1 MAPAV
6 THRPKTGRPPHAVW
20 AHFIKGEKRN
30 GSHHHVYC
38 RYCSDA
44 QAQALAA
51 PANPAAGPLSIEAI
65 RGVPTKMLRHLS
77 ICIYCPTSTRNQV
90 RSMVDEHAA
99 GPSRKRR
106 RTPEPEGM
114 VPPQPLLDLLLSDGP
129 ERPSAPPIANE
140 KRSAANVLPPDD
152 ALVQVALSGDVP
164 WAWAWN
170 PDVSKLLAIDVPS
183 PDVLYDR
190 CLRHKVEDAPSMPFA
205 SLSVA
210 SWTSLCSREFT
221 IACTLQY
228 LHSCT
233 TLSFASIAPTLDAC
247 IAHLTSVV
255 ASSPPLVVIL
265 VDSALLLEAASA
277 TLPQC
282 TVLYCTRALLRLVSA
297 TTFLDSGGP
306 RHPVA
311 KSWRAMAAH
320 ESDASAAWSTLDIAY
335 ARLEAPGG
343 LSGRDAL
350 LVYLDLTRALPSSL
364 LLPSI
369 LSKCDGRLWL
379 VAYALHTATDVDLFE
394 HWLYVGAAVRHY
406 ALQWH
411 LDANAVVTHV
421 LELRRGQFPF
431 DSATKSLYAED
442 VGSYYAFL
450 SESHPELH
458 AFCIRLFSIAPACV
472 RYEAV
477 LPGLLDANLS
487 PFLAR
492 IDIPAQAQ
500 CAIAKYS
507 EHSSKRPSATA
518 PQLLSA
524 DAWLQLRPEIDAF
537 VQNEV
542 DAWATLPTTSTSVDL
557 TTLKNES

>member
-1 MAPAV
+1 MAPAA
-6 THRPKTGRPPHAVW
+6 THRPKTGRPPHA
-20 AHFIKGEKRN
+20 KRN

-77 ICIYCPTSTRNQV
+77 ICIYCPASTRMHI
-90 RSMVDEHAA
+90 RSMADEHAA

-106 RTPEPEGM
+106 RTPEPEAM

-129 ERPSAPPIANE
+129 VRPSAPPVASE
-140 KRSAANVLPPDD
+140 KRSAAIALPPDD
-152 ALVQVALSGDVP
+152 ALAQVALGGHVS

-170 PDVSKLLAIDVPS
+170 PDVSKLLTVNVPS
-183 PDVLYDR
+183 PDVFYER
-190 CLRHKVEDAPSMPFA
+190 CLRHRAGDPPSMPFA

-233 TLSFASIAPTLDAC
+233 TISIASIAPTLEAC
-247 IAHLTSVV
+247 LAHLTSVV
-255 ASSPPLVVIL
+255 ASSPPLVAIL
-265 VDSALLLEAASA
+265 VDSALLLEAAMA
-277 TLPQC
+277 ALPQC
-282 TVLYCTRALLRLVSA
+282 T
-297 TTFLDSGGP
+297 
-306 RHPVA
+306 
-311 KSWRAMAAH
+311 
-320 ESDASAAWSTLDIAY
+320 
-335 ARLEAPGG
+335 
-343 LSGRDAL
+343 
-350 LVYLDLTRALPSSL
+350 
-364 LLPSI
+364 
-369 LSKCDGRLWL
+369 
-379 VAYALHTATDVDLFE
+379 VDLFE
-394 HWLYVGAAVRHY
+394 HWLHVGAAVRHY

-411 LDANAVVTHV
+411 LDANAVVAHV

-431 DSATKSLYAED
+431 DSATKALYAED
-442 VGSYYAFL
+442 VCSYYAFL

-472 RYEAV
+472 RYETV
-477 LPGLLDANLS
+477 LPGLFDAGIS

-500 CAIAKYS
+500 CAIVKYS
-507 EHSSKRPSATA
+507 EHSTKRPSAHV
-518 PQLLSA
+518 PQVLSV
-524 DAWLQLRPEIDAF
+524 DDWLQLRPEIQAF
-537 VQNEV
+537 VQSEV
-542 DAWATLPTTSTSVDL
+542 DAFATLPITSTSVDL
-557 TTLKNES
+557 TVFSSCDEA

>member
-1 MAPAV
+1 MAPAT

-77 ICIYCPTSTRNQV
+77 ICIYCPASTRIHI
-90 RSMVDEHAA
+90 RSMADEHAA

-106 RTPEPEGM
+106 RTPEPEAM

-129 ERPSAPPIANE
+129 VRPSAPPVASE
-140 KRSAANVLPPDD
+140 KRSAAIALPPDD
-152 ALVQVALSGDVP
+152 ALVQVALGGHVS
-164 WAWAWN
+164 WAWVWN
-170 PDVSKLLAIDVPS
+170 PDVSKLLTVNVPD
-183 PDVLYDR
+183 PDVLYER
-190 CLRHKVEDAPSMPFA
+190 CLRHRAGDPPSMPFA

-233 TLSFASIAPTLDAC
+233 TISIASIAPTLEAC
-247 IAHLTSVV
+247 LAHLTGVV
-255 ASSPPLVVIL
+255 ASSPPLVAIL
-265 VDSALLLEAASA
+265 VDSALLLEAAMA
-277 TLPQC
+277 ALPQC
-282 TVLYCTRALLRLVSA
+282 TVLFVLARS
-297 TTFLDSGGP
+297 FDSS
-306 RHPVA
+306 RQ
-311 KSWRAMAAH
+311 SWRAMAAH
-320 ESDASAAWSTLDIAY
+320 ESDVSAMWSTLDAAH
-335 ARLEAPGG
+335 ARLEAPGVV
-343 LSGRDAL
+343 SGRDAL
-350 LVYLDLTRALPSSL
+350 LVYLHLTRAQSSWP

-379 VAYALHTATDVDLFE
+379 LAYALHTATDVDLFE
-394 HWLYVGAAVRHY
+394 HWLHVGAAVRHY

-431 DSATKSLYAED
+431 DSATKALYAED
-442 VGSYYAFL
+442 VCSYYAFL

-458 AFCIRLFSIAPACV
+458 AFCIRLFSIAPACA
-472 RYEAV
+472 RYEMV
-477 LPGLLDANLS
+477 LPGLFDAGIS

-500 CAIAKYS
+500 CAIVKYS
-507 EHSSKRPSATA
+507 EHSTKRPSAYA
-518 PQLLSA
+518 PQVLSV
-524 DAWLQLRPEIDAF
+524 DDWLQLRPEIQAF
-537 VQNEV
+537 VQSEV
-542 DAWATLPTTSTSVDL
+542 DAFATLPITSASVDL
-557 TTLKNES
+557 TVFSSCDDEA